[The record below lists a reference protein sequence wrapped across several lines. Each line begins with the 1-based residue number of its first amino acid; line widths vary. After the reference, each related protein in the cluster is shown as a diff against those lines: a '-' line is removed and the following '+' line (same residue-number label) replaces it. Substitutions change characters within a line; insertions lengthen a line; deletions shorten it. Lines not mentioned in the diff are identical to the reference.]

1 MTNIVKI
8 RNNVM
13 IKKLSTENYKK
24 FKKIFP
30 FSCVDVLLFENN
42 KILLTKRTRDPY
54 KNYWHLPG
62 HMIRKNE
69 TMKQAV
75 KRAAK
80 DELKKYVGV
89 YESLNSF
96 RHDISHGFVVKIK
109 SGNIKTDFQSKEIKF
124 FKRIPKNTIP
134 HQKKMIKEARKN
146 FKY

>member
-1 MTNIVKI
+1 
-8 RNNVM
+8 M
-13 IKKLSTENYKK
+13 IKKSSTENYKK
-24 FKKIFP
+24 FIKIFP

-42 KILLTKRTRDPY
+42 KILLTKRTRNPY

-80 DELKKYVGV
+80 NELNLNVSIKKYVGV

-96 RHDISHGFVVKIK
+96 RHDISHGFIVKIK
-109 SGNIKTDFQSKEIKF
+109 SGYIKTDFQSKEIKF

-146 FKY
+146 NKNLF